1 MLEKRQVRGTI
12 LGTLES
18 CQKAA
23 GSSPDLVTW
32 QIARGEQLEAL
43 RSTRNLDNQANGG
56 GGNPPHTPSQRG

>member
-23 GSSPDLVTW
+23 GSPPNLVTW
-32 QIARGEQLEAL
+32 QIAGSEQLEAP
-43 RSTRNLDNQANGG
+43 RSARNIDNQANGG
-56 GGNPPHTPSQRG
+56 GGTPHTPSQRG